1 MSTSR
6 CLLLA
11 LTGWVPPAAAQKPA
25 LSLPPV
31 AGTSVVQTLT
41 FPEGDRESVHT
52 VTGVTPKGLRWM
64 WQLVETHTNGDTL
77 RQSFYY
83 AELNQ
88 DLASAIRLRAFHDV
102 RAPEE
107 HPGYTM
113 HALSRD
119 VYRRLRTAGSD
130 SFQVMALEPAEGS
143 GMLAAFGIGTGRG
156 SPVRW
161 SGRLSVA
168 TPAPVPF
175 PLLVNGRRVEL
186 PALHVRGRFTARGKT
201 WESQF
206 WFLADSAY
214 PLMVKWIGSA
224 TQTGN
229 VLQTIRVDLPSGD
242 LPRELELGLEGA
254 CRVELPGIYFAFN
267 SAVLDSASNRTIAA
281 VAGVLAKHPDWT
293 VTLEGH
299 TDSIGSAASNR
310 ILSER
315 RVAAVRARLVDRHQV
330 DAARLKM
337 AGLGSARPRESNAT
351 IEGRARNRR
360 VELVRECAGR

>member
-1 MSTSR
+1 MSLSR
-6 CLLLA
+6 CLLLTLA
-11 LTGWVPPAAAQKPA
+11 GWVPPAWAQKPA

-41 FPEGDRESVHT
+41 MPEGDRESVHT

-64 WQLVETHTNGDTL
+64 WQLVEAHTNGDTL

-83 AELNQ
+83 AELNP
-88 DLASAIRLRAFHDV
+88 DLASAIRLRAFHDA

-113 HALSRD
+113 HALSRE

-130 SFQVMALEPAEGS
+130 SFQVMALEPTGGAL
-143 GMLAAFGIGTGRG
+143 LAAFGVGARG
-156 SPVRW
+156 SSPVRW
-161 SGRLSVA
+161 SGRLSVV

-201 WESQF
+201 WEPQF

-214 PLMVKWIGSA
+214 PLLLKWIGSA

-242 LPRELELGLEGA
+242 LPRELELGLEGT

-267 SAVLDSASNRTIAA
+267 SAVLDSVSNRTISA
-281 VAGVLAKHPDWT
+281 VAGVLVKHPDWT

-330 DAARLKM
+330 DAARLRT
-337 AGLGSARPRESNAT
+337 AGLGSARPRESNGT
-351 IEGRARNRR
+351 IESQARNRR
-360 VELVRECAGR
+360 VELVRDCAAR